1 VLRKIISRAK
11 MEAQVDPLTKV
22 EGEAKKI
29 FSFTLSHLV
38 LIVILVGVVI
48 FAFYLWSDRVAV
60 KADAKSALSEEM
72 AKDADKR
79 AEMTQMQNLQLQE
92 QLMEESNVRQAD
104 RAAQLQFQ
112 QSIIDQLKEQQT
124 KVVTL
129 APSDLAILHGQLV
142 GLPGPT
148 VQGDAFL
155 STLPLEQKTVQMLE
169 EIPALNSQLTSKD
182 KSLADADVVIK
193 NTQDQLT
200 SEKGTRASDAVACIA
215 DKKSLND
222 QIAQIKAD
230 ARKSKFKWAFGGA
243 VILEILRIAFT
254 RQI

>member
-1 VLRKIISRAK
+1 MTDEASKI
-11 MEAQVDPLTKV
+11 

-38 LIVILVGVVI
+38 LILILVGVVI

-60 KADAKSALSEEM
+60 KADATAALSQER
-72 AKDADKR
+72 ASDADKR

-92 QLMEESNVRQAD
+92 QLMNESTARQAD

-112 QSIIDQLKEQQT
+112 QTVIDQLKEQQT
-124 KVVTL
+124 KVITL
-129 APSDLAILHGQLV
+129 APSDLATLHGQLV

-155 STLPLEQKTVQMLE
+155 SSLPLEQKTVQMLE
-169 EIPALNSQLTSKD
+169 EIPALNSQLSSKD

-193 NTQDQLT
+193 DTQGQLT
-200 SEKGTRASDAVACIA
+200 SEKGARATDNVACIA
-215 DKKSLND
+215 DKKALND
-222 QIAQIKAD
+222 QITKIKDD